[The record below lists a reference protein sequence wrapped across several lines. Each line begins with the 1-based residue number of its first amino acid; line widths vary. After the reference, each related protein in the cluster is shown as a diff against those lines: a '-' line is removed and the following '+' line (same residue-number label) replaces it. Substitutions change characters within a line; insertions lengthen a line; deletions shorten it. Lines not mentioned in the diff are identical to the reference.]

1 MKRASAVER
10 ANPNSVLR
18 TFRPGGTVI
27 AESERMTSR
36 GFFAAI
42 VAAGRRRLTGGGVI
56 LFVLGA
62 LLAAPGV
69 AQTPAPGSVLVPESS
84 APANSAAA
92 PSATPTNPTA
102 NAAPAAKPAE
112 PFHLNI
118 GLEGTGGQQGQVS
131 VAIQIVLIMTLLSVA
146 PSIVLLMTSF
156 TRIVIVLG
164 FVRTALGTPSAPSNQ
179 IIVGLSLFLTFFLM
193 GPVID
198 RVQKE
203 ALAPYLDGKITS
215 TQALDA
221 ASQPL
226 KEFMLKQTRTRDLE
240 YFLELG
246 GFGPTAIKDLPMRV
260 VIPAFVVSE
269 LQTAFQ
275 MGFLLFLPFL
285 VIDFLVSS
293 VLMALG
299 MMMMP
304 PVTIALPLKLLLF
317 VLVDGWHLVV
327 KSIVQSFA

>member
-1 MKRASAVER
+1 M
-10 ANPNSVLR
+10 
-18 TFRPGGTVI
+18 
-27 AESERMTSR
+27 R
-36 GFFAAI
+36 GCRFQ
-42 VAAGRRRLTGGGVI
+42 
-56 LFVLGA
+56 
-62 LLAAPGV
+62 LLAVLLGLTLGGSALALR
-69 AQTPAPGSVLVPESS
+69 AQTPPP
-84 APANSAAA
+84 APAGTGALPSPALVTPATTPPQTPPIAPIVPVAPIGTGPSTAAASPSAA
-92 PSATPTNPTA
+92 PRSAGA
-102 NAAPAAKPAE
+102 D
-112 PFHLNI
+112 PFRLNI
-118 GLEGTGGQQGQVS
+118 GLEGSRQPGEVS
-131 VAIQIVLIMTLLSVA
+131 VAIQIVIVMTLLSVA

-198 RVQKE
+198 RVNNE
-203 ALAPYLDGKITS
+203 ALRPYLDGKLS
-215 TQALDA
+215 SVDALDRA
-221 ASQPL
+221 TLPL
-226 KEFMLKQTRTRDLE
+226 KQFMLKQTRTRDVE

-246 GFGPTAIKDLPMRV
+246 GYGPTALKDLPIRV
-260 VIPAFVVSE
+260 VVPAFVISE

-304 PVTIALPLKLLLF
+304 PATISLPLKLLLF

-327 KSIVQSFA
+327 RSLVQSFAA

>member
-1 MKRASAVER
+1 MTT
-10 ANPNSVLR
+10 LR
-18 TFRPGGTVI
+18 TIFRHV
-27 AESERMTSR
+27 
-36 GFFAAI
+36 FAAA
-42 VAAGRRRLTGGGVI
+42 VFFGAA
-56 LFVLGA
+56 
-62 LLAAPGV
+62 LAASGQQPGN
-69 AQTPAPGSVLVPESS
+69 VLVPAGTGNLVTPPPATVSLPPS
-84 APANSAAA
+84 NTATTGAPG
-92 PSATPTNPTA
+92 TP
-102 NAAPAAKPAE
+102 
-112 PFHLNI
+112 FRLNI
-118 GLEGTGGQQGQVS
+118 GLEGSGERGQVS
-131 VAIQIVLIMTLLSVA
+131 VALQIVIIMTLLSVA

-198 RVQKE
+198 RVHTE
-203 ALAPYLDGKITS
+203 AMRPYLDGQITS
-215 TQALDA
+215 LEAIDRATI
-221 ASQPL
+221 PL
-226 KEFMLKQTRTRDLE
+226 KQFMLKQTRTRDIE

-246 GFGPTAIKDLPMRV
+246 GFGPTAVRDLPMRV
-260 VIPAFVVSE
+260 VIPAFVISE

-285 VIDFLVSS
+285 VIDFLVAS

-304 PVTIALPLKLLLF
+304 PVAVALPLKLLLF

-327 KSIVQSFA
+327 RSLVQSFTT

>member
-1 MKRASAVER
+1 MRR
-10 ANPNSVLR
+10 VL
-18 TFRPGGTVI
+18 TVLC
-27 AESERMTSR
+27 A
-36 GFFAAI
+36 
-42 VAAGRRRLTGGGVI
+42 
-56 LFVLGA
+56 A
-62 LLAAPGV
+62 LLASATFAQVAAPNV
-69 AQTPAPGSVLVPESS
+69 AGTIVPSDIPTASSPATIGASPPVPVT
-84 APANSAAA
+84 APA
-92 PSATPTNPTA
+92 ATGVNRTS
-102 NAAPAAKPAE
+102 AAPAT
-112 PFHLNI
+112 PFKLNI
-118 GLEGTGGQQGQVS
+118 GLEGTGERGEVS
-131 VAIQIVLIMTLLSVA
+131 IALQIVIIMTLLSVA

-179 IIVGLSLFLTFFLM
+179 IVVGLSLFLTFFLM
-193 GPVID
+193 GPVFD
-198 RVQKE
+198 RVNAD
-203 ALAPYLDGKITS
+203 ALRPYLDGKITS
-215 TQALDA
+215 VEAIDKA
-221 ASQPL
+221 AVPL
-226 KEFMLKQTRTRDLE
+226 KQFMLKQTRTRDIE

-246 GFGPTAIKDLPMRV
+246 GYGPTSVKELPMRV
-260 VIPAFVVSE
+260 VIPAFVISE

-327 KSIVQSFA
+327 RSLVQSFGA

>member
-1 MKRASAVER
+1 MRRLAA
-10 ANPNSVLR
+10 
-18 TFRPGGTVI
+18 I
-27 AESERMTSR
+27 I
-36 GFFAAI
+36 FFALA
-42 VAAGRRRLTGGGVI
+42 VP
-56 LFVLGA
+56 FVL
-62 LLAAPGV
+62 
-69 AQTPAPGSVLVPESS
+69 AQTPAAPGAV
-84 APANSAAA
+84 AG
-92 PSATPTNPTA
+92 
-102 NAAPAAKPAE
+102 AAPAATQSTGALAALGSTATGPGT
-112 PFHLNI
+112 PFKLNI
-118 GLEGTGGQQGQVS
+118 GLEGTGERGEVS
-131 VAIQIVLIMTLLSVA
+131 IAVQILIIMTLLSVA

-179 IIVGLSLFLTFFLM
+179 IVVGLSLFLTFFLM
-193 GPVID
+193 GPIFD
-198 RVQKE
+198 RVNSE
-203 ALAPYLDGKITS
+203 ALRPYLDGKIS
-215 TQALDA
+215 SLDA
-221 ASQPL
+221 IDKATVPL
-226 KEFMLKQTRTRDLE
+226 KQFMLKQTRTRDLE

-246 GFGPTAIKDLPMRV
+246 GYGPTAVKDLPMRV
-260 VIPAFVVSE
+260 VIPAFVISE

-327 KSIVQSFA
+327 RSLVQSFA